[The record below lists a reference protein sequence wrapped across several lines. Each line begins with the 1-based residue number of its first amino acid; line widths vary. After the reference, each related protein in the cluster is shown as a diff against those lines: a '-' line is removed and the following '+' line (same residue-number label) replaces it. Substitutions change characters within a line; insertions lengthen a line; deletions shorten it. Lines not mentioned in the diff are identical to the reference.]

1 MVDAAVMV
9 MVSAGALMLALAAVL
24 TVVRM
29 SRGPSS
35 LDRVVAAD
43 VLVAVVIAALALE
56 AILNDHGTTLPVMLV
71 LSLLGFAGSVSIAR
85 FVADRDKAT
94 RWDVETQQPPVARP
108 GAAADRGEGP

>member
-1 MVDAAVMV
+1 
-9 MVSAGALMLALAAVL
+9 
-24 TVVRM
+24 M

-43 VLVAVVIAALALE
+43 VLIAVVIAALALE
-56 AILNDHGTTLPVMLV
+56 AVLNDHGTTLPVMLV

-94 RWDVETQQPPVARP
+94 RWDVESQRPPVPPPSPETDA
-108 GAAADRGEGP
+108 GEVR

>member
-1 MVDAAVMV
+1 MVDVVVMV
-9 MVSAGALMLALAAVL
+9 MVSAGALMLAVAAVL
-24 TVVRM
+24 TVARM

-43 VLVAVVIAALALE
+43 VLIAVVIAALALE
-56 AILNDHGTTLPVMLV
+56 AILNDHATTLPVMLV

-94 RWDVETQQPPVARP
+94 RWDVETQQRAGGSVGGTEEAP
-108 GAAADRGEGP
+108 